1 MKAIAWLMLAAAVL
15 PFAATIIAKA
25 GGAGFD
31 NNNPRPWLARQEGWR
46 ARANGAQSNLFESLP
61 FFYGAVLF
69 SLYNH
74 ADVGSVAA
82 LMLAWVVLRFVYVG
96 VYIGGYGKVRSLVW
110 AVCLLLNIAIL
121 FSSAL

>member
-1 MKAIAWLMLAAAVL
+1 
-15 PFAATIIAKA
+15 
-25 GGAGFD
+25 
-31 NNNPRPWLARQEGWR
+31 
-46 ARANGAQSNLFESLP
+46 
-61 FFYGAVLF
+61 
-69 SLYNH
+69 
-74 ADVGSVAA
+74 VAA